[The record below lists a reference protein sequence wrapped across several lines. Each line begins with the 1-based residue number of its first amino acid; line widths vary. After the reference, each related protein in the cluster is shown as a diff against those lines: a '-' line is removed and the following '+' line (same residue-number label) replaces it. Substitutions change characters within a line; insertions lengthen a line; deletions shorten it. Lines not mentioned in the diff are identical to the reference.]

1 MRPASSKARCTS
13 PGTEMGIQAS
23 SSKRSW
29 KAPALTPSPGA
40 KSLSRARPNIEFT
53 PLLRPAAFSGTSLLP
68 LRRFFRELHEF
79 DLVCGRVPGPS
90 LPVAVAADCRLA
102 VYGRAVLPQM
112 LDGRMQVIGQQTDV
126 HKTLLP
132 ARLGGRP
139 AGKDLYKTISRDVKV
154 YEHQRAIV
162 MMQPESLI
170 DAEHPV
176 EADGLIQVL
185 GREGSV
191 SEVGDQAPSSSRCS
205 RRAISSAKRT
215 SESSVGS

>member
-1 MRPASSKARCTS
+1 MRPASSKARCTP
-13 PGTEMGIQAS
+13 PGMEMGIQAS

-40 KSLSRARPNIEFT
+40 KSLSSARSNIEFT
-53 PLLRPAAFSGTSLLP
+53 LLLRPAAFGGTSLLP

-79 DLVCGRVPGPS
+79 DLVAVRVQRPG
-90 LPVAVAADCRLA
+90 LPVAVAADSRLA
-102 VYGRAVLPQM
+102 VYGRAVLPQL
-112 LDGRMQVIGQQTDV
+112 LDGRMLFIGQQTDV

-132 ARLGGRP
+132 AKVGGRS
-139 AGKDLYKTISRDVKV
+139 AGKDLYVTISRDVKV

-176 EADGLIQVL
+176 EADGLI
-185 GREGSV
+185 
-191 SEVGDQAPSSSRCS
+191 
-205 RRAISSAKRT
+205 
-215 SESSVGS
+215 

>member
-53 PLLRPAAFSGTSLLP
+53 PLLRPAAFGGTSLLP

-79 DLVCGRVPGPS
+79 DL
-90 LPVAVAADCRLA
+90 VAVAADCRLA

-112 LDGRMQVIGQQTDV
+112 LDSRMQVIGQQTDV

-132 ARLGGRP
+132 ARVGGRP
-139 AGKDLYKTISRDVKV
+139 AGKDFYKTISRDVKV

-176 EADGLIQVL
+176 EADGLIYVL
-185 GREGSV
+185 GREGGV
-191 SEVGDQAPSSSRCS
+191 SEVGDHAPSSFRCS

>member
-53 PLLRPAAFSGTSLLP
+53 PLLRPAAFGGTSHLP
-68 LRRFFRELHEF
+68 LRRFVGELHEF
-79 DLVCGRVPGPS
+79 DLVALRVPRPG

-102 VYGRAVLPQM
+102 VYGHAVLPQM
-112 LDGRMQVIGQQTDV
+112 LDGCMQVIGQQTDV
-126 HKTLLP
+126 HKALLP
-132 ARLGGRP
+132 VRLGGRP
-139 AGKDLYKTISRDVKV
+139 AGEDLYKAVAGDVKV
-154 YEHQRAIV
+154 YEHQRAV
-162 MMQPESLI
+162 VVQPESLL

-176 EADGLIQVL
+176 EADGLIHIA
-185 GREGSV
+185 R
-191 SEVGDQAPSSSRCS
+191 
-205 RRAISSAKRT
+205 
-215 SESSVGS
+215 